1 MVGPLN
7 NIRAKCGRCLV
18 CWGRANTCAG
28 HALTDFGAHR
38 PGAAVRV
45 QEELAGEGELPPW
58 LGEAAFHRS
67 HRSAPE
73 VYTPFLPD
81 VTDDLPYVWAASDR
95 VRWTR

>member
-1 MVGPLN
+1 M
-7 NIRAKCGRCLV
+7 AE
-18 CWGRANTCAG
+18 GRANTCA
-28 HALTDFGAHR
+28 ATLVTDFGAHR

-58 LGEAAFHRS
+58 LGEAVFHRS
-67 HRSAPE
+67 HRPAPK
-73 VYTPFLPD
+73 VYTPFFPD